1 MDVIPK
7 IKELRIDGRRYG
19 YLDEGQGNAVV
30 LLHGHFIAE
39 GQWDPQI
46 PVLVKAGYRVIC
58 PHRSGMGV
66 SDPSAFMSDAGDA
79 DDTFLLL
86 DSLGVQDCVAV
97 GHSAGTAHA
106 RQMLLSRPD
115 RVSGIVFAD
124 GLFYL
129 SGASSKLGTDR
140 YSPDTLKDYERNR
153 ATLEAN
159 DLPWYYPSDY
169 NVSLLEE
176 WNAWVRRHPNAR
188 EQLQRRDDPRNVH
201 FDPERPCAVPMLL
214 IASGWGKIRP
224 GDPEVDALRERVPAR
239 DAQVVV
245 LTECGH
251 YVQLEQAEA
260 FNAALIEFLSKVHQ
274 QRSSS

>member
-1 MDVIPK
+1 MSPQIRHF
-7 IKELRIDGRRYG
+7 RIDNRRYG
-19 YLDEGQGNAVV
+19 YLDEGQGSAVV

-46 PVLVKAGYRVIC
+46 PALVDAGYRVIC
-58 PHRSGMGV
+58 PHRAGMGE
-66 SDPSAFMSDAGDA
+66 SDYADFMSDAGDA

-106 RQMLLSRPD
+106 RQMLLTRPD
-115 RVSGIVFAD
+115 RVKGIVFAD

-140 YSPDTLKDYERNR
+140 YSPQTLQDYERNR

-159 DLPWYYPSDY
+159 DLPWYYPSDF
-169 NVSLLEE
+169 NVSLLEA
-176 WNAWVRRHPNAR
+176 WNDWVRRHPDAR

-201 FDPERPCAVPMLL
+201 FGPERPCEVPLL
-214 IASGWGKIRP
+214 VIASGWGKIRP
-224 GDPEVDALRERVPAR
+224 GDPEEAHLRQRLPGPDAE
-239 DAQVVV
+239 VVV

-251 YVQLEQAEA
+251 YVQLEQADA
-260 FNAALIEFLSKVHQ
+260 FNRALLSFLGRIYQ
-274 QRSSS
+274 QGNSS

>member
-1 MDVIPK
+1 MTPE
-7 IKELRIDGRRYG
+7 IKEHRIDSRRYG
-19 YLDEGQGNAVV
+19 YIDEGSGNAVV

-46 PVLVKAGYRVIC
+46 PALVDAGYRVIC
-58 PHRSGMGV
+58 PHRAGMGA
-66 SDPSAFMSDAGDA
+66 SDPSDFMSDAGDA

-86 DSLGVQDCVAV
+86 GSLGVRECVAV

-106 RQMLLSRPD
+106 RQMLLSRSG

-129 SGASSKLGTDR
+129 SGASSRLGTER
-140 YSPDTLKDYERNR
+140 YSPGTLKAYEKNR
-153 ATLEAN
+153 AVLEAN

-188 EQLQRRDDPRNVH
+188 EELQRRDDPRNVH
-201 FDPERPCAVPMLL
+201 FGPERTCEVPMLV

-224 GDPEVDALRERVPAR
+224 GDPEEIALRNRLPGP
-239 DAQVVV
+239 DAEVVV

-260 FNAALIEFLSKVHQ
+260 FNRALLDFLARVYQ
-274 QRSSS
+274 